1 MLDDLLTGSKIEEAK
16 LVAADDFEAPVEVTT
31 AAV

>member
-16 LVAADDFEAPVEVTT
+16 LVAADDFEAPVEVST